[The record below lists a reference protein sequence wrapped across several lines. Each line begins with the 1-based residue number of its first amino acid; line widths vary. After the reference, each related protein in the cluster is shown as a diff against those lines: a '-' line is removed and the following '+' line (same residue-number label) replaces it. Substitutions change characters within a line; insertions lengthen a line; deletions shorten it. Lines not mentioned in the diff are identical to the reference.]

1 MLHALYELG
10 YHVEKIPESGN
21 ELVQEIL
28 AGVTNNCEWL
38 SDKEMM
44 ERAAGSVKS
53 EIYNQWFESIPFESK
68 QQMIRDW
75 GVPPGDI
82 LKVDDKLIVPG
93 VRNGNI
99 FIGLQPLR
107 GFMEQVMEIYE
118 STDLVMPHQYFA
130 YYRWLKEEFGVQAII
145 HMGTHGTLEW
155 LPGKGVGLSE
165 ECFPDLV
172 LGDLPHFYPYI
183 INNPGEGTQAKRRS
197 RATIINH
204 LIPSMMRADGYGK
217 IQDIEIK
224 LQDYFGAKNSRDN
237 IKAKQILED
246 IYCDVKENNLLRDL
260 HLPDDTSAEEL
271 ERHLKQL
278 YRYLCDV
285 KDNLIKDGLHVFGK
299 IPVDNRFTE
308 LIYSLTRLK
317 NGSVPSLREGIGE
330 SMGLLDF
337 RELQENA
344 SETHLEYNVLK
355 GVLIEEVDK
364 RSREFINKMDEVD
377 YEDAACYKIASQMFP
392 GSVQLMKTVKY
403 ICQTLVPALKAT
415 TDEIKNIMRGLDCS
429 YVPPGPSGAPTRG
442 NAHLLPTG
450 KNFYSIDPALI
461 PTPAAWEVG
470 KTLADQMV
478 ERYVEE
484 EGCYPENVGVVV
496 FATDTMK
503 SGGDDIA
510 YILWLMGLRPIWSAR
525 GGIVTGIEVI
535 PTNELGRPRV
545 DVTLRISGLFRD
557 AFPNLVRIIDDGV
570 KMISVLDESEEE
582 NYLLKHLQRELV
594 DFIKEGLNEEHAR
607 ERALI
612 RIFGCPPGTYGAGVG
627 ELVEV
632 SKWNSREDL
641 ANMYLAWGGHAYG
654 RKFNGEKFPE
664 LFKTRLSQLDVTVK
678 NHNSREIDIL
688 DNDDDYIYHGGMI
701 SCVKNFGNKSPFSLV
716 GDSSDPESPITRT
729 VEEEGRFIFRSRVL
743 NPKWL
748 NGLKEHGYRGAQE
761 LSILVDYA
769 FGWDAT
775 TDMMDDWM
783 YQSLADKFIF
793 EKETKQWI
801 EENNPYA
808 LRQMTGRLLEAVQ
821 RGMWNANDET
831 IQKLTEIYMEG
842 ENMLEEI
849 MSR

>member
-1 MLHALYELG
+1 MTTFHSYENWKRDIQGLHFMELSSNVIWPEYDGQIIAVPMATMETEDSSGAWRKGPITERVNKVARIAKSYALLKRTPPSERKIAIILHQNPPRNDTVGGAYGLDAPESVVAMLHALYELG

-172 LGDLPHFYPYI
+172 LGDLPHFYPSI
-183 INNPGEGTQAKRRS
+183 INNPGEGTQAKIRS

-525 GGIVTGIEVI
+525 GGIVTGIE
-535 PTNELGRPRV
+535 
-545 DVTLRISGLFRD
+545 
-557 AFPNLVRIIDDGV
+557 
-570 KMISVLDESEEE
+570 
-582 NYLLKHLQRELV
+582 YLLMNS
-594 DFIKEGLNEEHAR
+594 EGH
-607 ERALI
+607 
-612 RIFGCPPGTYGAGVG
+612 V
-627 ELVEV
+627 
-632 SKWNSREDL
+632 
-641 ANMYLAWGGHAYG
+641 
-654 RKFNGEKFPE
+654 
-664 LFKTRLSQLDVTVK
+664 
-678 NHNSREIDIL
+678 
-688 DNDDDYIYHGGMI
+688 
-701 SCVKNFGNKSPFSLV
+701 
-716 GDSSDPESPITRT
+716 
-729 VEEEGRFIFRSRVL
+729 
-743 NPKWL
+743 
-748 NGLKEHGYRGAQE
+748 
-761 LSILVDYA
+761 
-769 FGWDAT
+769 
-775 TDMMDDWM
+775 WM
-783 YQSLADKFIF
+783 
-793 EKETKQWI
+793 
-801 EENNPYA
+801 
-808 LRQMTGRLLEAVQ
+808 
-821 RGMWNANDET
+821 
-831 IQKLTEIYMEG
+831 
-842 ENMLEEI
+842 
-849 MSR
+849 